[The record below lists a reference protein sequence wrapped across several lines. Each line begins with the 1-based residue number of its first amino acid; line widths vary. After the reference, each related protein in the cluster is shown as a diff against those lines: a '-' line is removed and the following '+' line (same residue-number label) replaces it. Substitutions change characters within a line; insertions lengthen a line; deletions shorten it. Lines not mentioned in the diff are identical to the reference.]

1 MAWTLSHFKSPLPK
15 PTMVSG
21 PVADLLAPKSQ
32 DSYIEYKNAAGDSL
46 RFQIFTKNDVKMISL
61 NGIDLPLDELFNIIQ
76 EVEADSEAETEINDK
91 DNNDTI
97 LPYILTTAI
106 SFVIIMLY
114 MRFVFTLAFS

>member
-1 MAWTLSHFKSPLPK
+1 
-15 PTMVSG
+15 MVSG

-97 LPYILTTAI
+97 LPYILITAI
-106 SFVIIMLY
+106 SFVIMMLY